1 MKPRWFFILI
11 VLYFTAISIFAVSLR
26 SANNHIFYKLYVL
39 SIEQNR
45 LKQELWQ
52 KQLQV
57 ENLISPASISKQLDY

>member
-1 MKPRWFFILI
+1 MKSRWCFIFI
-11 VLYFTAISIFAVSLR
+11 VFYLTAISIFTVSVR

-39 SIEQNR
+39 SIERNR

-57 ENLISPASISKQLDY
+57 ENLISPASLSKQLDY

>member
-1 MKPRWFFILI
+1 MKSRWCFIFI
-11 VLYFTAISIFAVSLR
+11 VFYLTAISIFTVSVR

-57 ENLISPASISKQLDY
+57 ENLISPASLSKQLDY